1 MISVEDNQNLRVV
14 LQNKDFGFSNK
25 IVLGNVL

>member
-1 MISVEDNQNLRVV
+1 MISVEDNQNLGVV
-14 LQNKDFGFSNK
+14 LQNKVFGFSKK